1 MRVDQLGLKNF
12 RGFRELTLNLRPSL
26 TVLVGVNGTG
36 KTTILDALAL
46 MLASIPM
53 RLTSEAEAAPQLT
66 VYDFYKGEDT
76 VSSRLHLTIN
86 EQQYSLWLSAQR
98 LLSKVDTKISD
109 VNISFFTSELRARL
123 RGNAMT
129 GVPLALY
136 FPVNR
141 AVLDIP
147 DRTRSPQSF
156 DQFSAFE
163 NALSNNWNNFRA
175 FYEWFR
181 AQEDLENE
189 RRVANPS
196 YRDPQL
202 EAVRRAVSS
211 LLENYGNLRVE
222 RQPPRMV
229 IEKDGEKLAVNQ
241 LSDGEKCLLAL
252 AGDLARRLALANPGS
267 SNPLSCSAV
276 VLIDE
281 VELHLHPR
289 WQRRVLP
296 ALLRTFPQCQF
307 VVSTH
312 SPQVL
317 SEVQSE
323 DIVLLVR
330 RDGDVQV
337 TGVQSSFGRDS
348 NWILETI
355 MEVDERP
362 TEIKE
367 RIERCFALLDEGRL
381 EEARREKVSLEQL
394 LGTDDP
400 ELLRADLLLRRKE
413 SLKRAPGHQGS

>member
-12 RGFRELTLNLRPSL
+12 RGIRELTLNLRPSL

-36 KTTILDALAL
+36 KTTLLDALAL
-46 MLASIPM
+46 TLASIPM
-53 RLTSEAEAAPQLT
+53 RLTSETEAAPQLT
-66 VYDFYKGEDT
+66 VYDFYRGEDT
-76 VSSRLHLTIN
+76 VSSRLHLTID
-86 EQQYSLWLSAQR
+86 EKQYSLWLSAQR
-98 LLSKVDTKISD
+98 LLSKVDTKVSD
-109 VNISFFTSELRARL
+109 VNVSFFTSELRARL
-123 RGNAMT
+123 RKNAMT

-136 FPVNR
+136 FPVDR

-147 DRTRSPQSF
+147 DRSPSPPPF
-156 DQFSAFE
+156 DQFSAYE
-163 NALSNNWNNFRA
+163 NALSNNSNSFRA

-189 RRVANPS
+189 RRVADPS

-211 LLENYGNLRVE
+211 LLEKYGNLRVE
-222 RQPPRMV
+222 RQPLRMV

-267 SNPLSCSAV
+267 ENPLSCSAV

-296 ALLRTFPQCQF
+296 ALLRTFPRCQF
-307 VVSTH
+307 VVTTH

-317 SEVQSE
+317 SEVPSE

-330 RDGDVQV
+330 RDGDIQA

-362 TEIKE
+362 TEIKQ
-367 RIERCFALLDEGRL
+367 RIERCFALIDEGRL
-381 EEARREKVSLEQL
+381 EEARREKASLDEL

-413 SLKRAPGHQGS
+413 SLKHATDRQGS